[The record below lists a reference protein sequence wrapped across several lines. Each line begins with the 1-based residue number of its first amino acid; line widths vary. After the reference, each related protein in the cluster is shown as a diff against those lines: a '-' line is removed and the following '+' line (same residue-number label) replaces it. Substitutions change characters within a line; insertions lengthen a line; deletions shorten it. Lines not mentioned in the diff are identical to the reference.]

1 MKNEQRYDERDLA
14 VIQASQH
21 FDANESIYFARE
33 LEHVKT
39 KTYDKKFAAL
49 TATSV
54 IPVSSEVNPGA
65 ESITYY
71 QYEPTGMAK
80 IISNY
85 ATDLPRADVKG
96 KPKTS
101 IVKGIGSSYGYSIQD
116 VRAARMAGKPLE
128 QRKANA
134 ARLAIDQ
141 KINQIAYKGDAANNL
156 VGLFTHPNVTVYTLP
171 TDGTLNGAVA
181 GTAAAAKF
189 INKTS
194 DQVLRDLNGMVNK
207 VIELT
212 QGVESPDTLLLTPA
226 VYGDLATRR
235 VGDTETTIL
244 KFFLETS
251 PYVKTAMPVPE
262 CVGAG
267 TSDTDLIMMLNRDPD
282 RLTLEI
288 PQPFE
293 QFPPQAKGLEFE
305 IPCHSR
311 LGGVIIYYPL
321 SLIKAS
327 GV

>member
-21 FDANESIYFARE
+21 FDANESIFFARE

-96 KPKTS
+96 KPFTS
-101 IVKGIGSSYGYSIQD
+101 IVKGLGSSYGYSIQD

-141 KINQIAYKGDAANNL
+141 KINQIAYHGDTANNL

-171 TDGTLNGAVA
+171 NDGTGSS
-181 GTAAAAKF
+181 TKF
-189 INKTS
+189 KDKTP
-194 DQVLRDLNGMVNK
+194 DQILRDLNGMVNK
-207 VIELT
+207 IIELT
-212 QGVESPDTLLLTPA
+212 QGVEAPDTLLLPPA
-226 VYGDLATRR
+226 VYGDLATRPR
-235 VGDTETTIL
+235 SDNSDTTIL
-244 KFFLETS
+244 EFFLKNS
-251 PYVKTAMPVPE
+251 PYVKTAMPIPE

-267 TSDTDLIMMLNRDPD
+267 TDDTDLIMMLNRDPD
-282 RLTLEI
+282 KLTLEI

-305 IPCHSR
+305 IPCHAR

>member
-1 MKNEQRYDERDLA
+1 MPKERYDERDLV

-21 FDANESIYFARE
+21 FDANESIFFARE
-33 LEHVKT
+33 LEHIKT

-54 IPVSSEVNPGA
+54 IPVSNEVNPGA

-96 KPKTS
+96 KPFTS
-101 IVKGIGSSYGYSIQD
+101 VVKGIGSSYGYSIQD

-141 KINQIAYKGDAANNL
+141 KINKLAYFGDAANNL
-156 VGLFTHPNVTVYTLP
+156 VGLFTHSNVTAYTLP
-171 TDGTLNGAVA
+171 TDGTLNSVTA
-181 GTAAAAKF
+181 GTADAAKL
-189 INKTS
+189 INKTP

-212 QGVESPDTLLLTPA
+212 QGVESPDTLLLPPA
-226 VYGDLATRR
+226 IYGDLSTRR
-235 VGDTETTIL
+235 IGDTETTIL
-244 KFFLETS
+244 EFFLKTS
-251 PYVKTAMPVPE
+251 PYVKTAIPVPE
-262 CVGAG
+262 CAGAG
-267 TSDTDLIMMLNRDPD
+267 TAGADLIMMLNRDPD

-293 QFPPQAKGLEFE
+293 QFPPQAEGLEFV
-305 IPCHSR
+305 IPCHAR

-321 SLIKAS
+321 SINKAS